1 MSSENADIW
10 EILKRIEDR
19 LERRLR
25 FVAWLTAVLED
36 RGVMAIVVGGHALEF
51 YTLGEYA
58 TGDIDMVCADLTT
71 VREVLEEAR
80 FQREGRHWYREDLDI
95 VVEFPDTTLAGS
107 RDRVERITVGDHVVY
122 LIGKEDLLID
132 RLNACVH
139 WQSEEDCRWA
149 KRLLALYGDEMDW
162 EYLRRRAAEEGT
174 LDTLETLW
182 TSIRAEGHGSV
193 RGTPEA

>member
-10 EILKRIEDR
+10 ETLKRIEDR

-25 FVAWLTAVLED
+25 FVAWLTAALED

-58 TGDIDMVCADLTT
+58 TGDIDMVCVDLTT
-71 VREVLEEAR
+71 VREVLEEAG

-107 RDRVERITVGDHVVY
+107 RDRVERVTVGDHVVY

-182 TSIRAEGHGSV
+182 TSIRAEDHGSV